1 MALLDFF
8 NRGAKDDEPAITP
21 VLPKDIY
28 AAGALD
34 LADTIA
40 PAALKVGSREIE
52 LGEKVSRTFYTISYP
67 RFLSDS
73 WFTPIVNLDRV
84 FDVSIFIEPEDTAK
98 ALRGFQKKV
107 AEVQSQIG
115 EREAKGLVR
124 DPKLDTAYQDLETLR
139 DNLQQAQEHIFDVGL
154 YLTLYASSK
163 EELDKVEG
171 DIRGIL
177 DAKLVYT
184 KPALFEQEQGFRSTL
199 PLALDEL
206 AVHSKLNSSPL
217 SSIFPFVSFD
227 LSSDRGILYG
237 INRQNA
243 SLILFDRFSLE
254 NYNSVVFAK
263 SGSGK
268 SYAVKLEILRSL
280 MFDTDV
286 IVIDPEREYE
296 YLAQAVGGKTLQHFA
311 LK

>member
-1 MALLDFF
+1 MALLDFL
-8 NRGAKDDEPAITP
+8 NRGKKEDEVKITP

-28 AAGALD
+28 AEGTLN

-40 PAALKVGSREIE
+40 PAALKVASREIE
-52 LGEKVSRTFYTISYP
+52 LGEKVARSFYTISYP
-67 RFLSDS
+67 RFLTDS
-73 WFTPIVNLDRV
+73 WFTPIINLDKV
-84 FDVSIFIEPEDTAK
+84 FDVGIFIHPLETSIM
-98 ALRGFQKKV
+98 LRNFQKKV
-107 AEVQSQIG
+107 AEVESQIM
-115 EREAKGLVR
+115 ERESKGLVS
-124 DPKLDTAYQDLETLR
+124 DPMLDTAYQDLESLR
-139 DNLQQAQEHIFDVGL
+139 SSLQQAQERLFEVGL
-154 YLTLYASSK
+154 YMTLYASSK

-171 DIRGIL
+171 EVRGIL
-177 DAKLVYT
+177 DSKLVYT

-206 AVHSKLNSSPL
+206 NVHSKLNSSPL

-237 INRQNA
+237 INRHNS

-280 MFDTDV
+280 MFDTEV
-286 IVIDPEREYE
+286 I
-296 YLAQAVGGKTLQHFA
+296 
-311 LK
+311 